1 MSSSLLQQL
10 GKFSGMDA
18 KELPIMEWA
27 PSVVGDMDILI
38 DSTGQW
44 YHEGTAFTRDDLMRL
59 FSRIL
64 RIDNGDYYLVTPA
77 EKMRIKV
84 EDAPFIVPLMEIEG
98 EGVDQIIRLI
108 TNVGDDVIVGADHPL
123 RFVVSVEGDV
133 RPYVMV
139 RNGLEAMI
147 GRNVFYSMVDLLC
160 EKNIDGIATQ
170 GLWSSGI
177 FFKVM

>member
-1 MSSSLLQQL
+1 MSSRLLQQL

-38 DSTGQW
+38 DRAGQW
-44 YHEGTAFTRDDLMRL
+44 HHEGTAFTRDDLMRL

-64 RIDNGDYYLVTPA
+64 RIDDGDYYLVTPA

-84 EDAPFIVPLMEIEG
+84 EDAPFIVPLMEVEG
-98 EGVDQIIRLI
+98 EGEDQVIRLI
-108 TNVGDDVIVGADHPL
+108 TNVGDDVVVSAEHPL
-123 RFVVSVEGDV
+123 RFVVSAEGDV

-147 GRNVFYSMVDLLC
+147 GRNVFYSMVDLLR
-160 EKNIDGIATQ
+160 EKDIEGVTAQ
-170 GLWSSGI
+170 GLWSSGA